1 MGSSLQDRVA
11 VITGGATG
19 IGGATSRRYAAEG
32 AVSVVVDYNEEE
44 GRATE
49 EAIRQAGGR
58 AEFHPLDVRSA
69 EQTKEVFA
77 RIGATHGRIDILVCS
92 AGILQGAYEGIG
104 DLPEEEWDA
113 TLDTNLKGTYL
124 TTKYA
129 AHWLRQAERSV
140 LLLIASGA
148 GVRGG
153 SSSYAYAAS
162 KAGMHGM
169 QYNFE
174 RDLGPDGTRVHV
186 ICPGGIA
193 TPLKLLNVAQG
204 AESRGE
210 SSDAAV
216 AAARE
221 SLGDP
226 DGVAKILTFLASD
239 DGAYVRGTI
248 FTR

>member
-1 MGSSLQDRVA
+1 MGRLRDRVA

-19 IGGATSRRYAAEG
+19 IGGAASEMYGAEG
-32 AVSVVVDYNEEE
+32 ALSIVVDYNSTE
-44 GRATE
+44 GEVLVER
-49 EAIRQAGGR
+49 IRQAGGR
-58 AEFHPLDVRSA
+58 AEFHALDVRSA
-69 EQTKEVFA
+69 EQTAEVFG
-77 RIGATHGRIDILVCS
+77 RIGATHGRIDVLVCS
-92 AGILQGAYEGIG
+92 AGVLMGAYNGIA
-104 DLPEEEWDA
+104 DLEEEAWDS

-124 TTKYA
+124 STKFA
-129 AHWLRQAERSV
+129 APWLRQAERSV

-174 RDLGPDGTRVHV
+174 RDLGATGTRVHV

-204 AESRGE
+204 ATARGE
-210 SSDAAV
+210 DYDAAV
-216 AAARE
+216 DKARR

-226 DGVAKILTFLASD
+226 VGVAKILTFLASD
-239 DGAYVRGTI
+239 DGDYVRGTI

>member
-1 MGSSLQDRVA
+1 MGRLRDRVA

-19 IGGATSRRYAAEG
+19 IGGAASEMYGAEG
-32 AVSVVVDYNEEE
+32 ALSIVVDYNSTE
-44 GRATE
+44 GEVLVER
-49 EAIRQAGGR
+49 IRQAGGR
-58 AEFHPLDVRSA
+58 AEFHALDVRSA
-69 EQTKEVFA
+69 EQTAEVFG
-77 RIGATHGRIDILVCS
+77 RIGATHGRIDVLVCS
-92 AGILQGAYEGIG
+92 AGVLMGAYNGIA
-104 DLPEEEWDA
+104 DLEEEAWDS

-124 TTKYA
+124 STKFA
-129 AHWLRQAERSV
+129 APWLRQAERSV

-174 RDLGPDGTRVHV
+174 RDLGATGTRVHV

-204 AESRGE
+204 ATARGE
-210 SSDAAV
+210 DSDAAV
-216 AAARE
+216 DKARR

-226 DGVAKILTFLASD
+226 VGVAKILTFLASD
-239 DGAYVRGTI
+239 DGDYVRGTI

>member
-1 MGSSLQDRVA
+1 MKRLEDRVA

-19 IGGATSRRYAAEG
+19 IGGATAELYAAEG
-32 AVSVVVDYNEEE
+32 AIVHLLDANETD

-49 EAIRQAGGR
+49 ARIREAGGR
-58 AEFHPLDVRSA
+58 AQFHLLDVREA
-69 EQTKEVFA
+69 RQVAEVFE
-77 RIGATHGRIDILVCS
+77 RIDAADGRIEILVCS
-92 AGILQGAYEGIG
+92 AGVLRGAFQEITE
-104 DLPEEEWDA
+104 LAEEDWDA

-124 TTKYA
+124 TTRYA
-129 AHWLRQAERSV
+129 TPLLRKADASV

-169 QYNFE
+169 QYNFQA
-174 RDLGPDGTRVHV
+174 DLGPSGTRVHV

-193 TPLKLLNVAQG
+193 TPLKLKNVAEG
-204 AESRGE
+204 AASRGE
-210 SSDAAV
+210 DVEAAV

-226 DGVAKILTFLASD
+226 MGVARILTFLASD
-239 DGAYVRGTI
+239 DGSYVRGTI